1 MHPLQ
6 TLSWYQSDNFI
17 VLTFDKVDTLCF
29 SYNLNDCLAVSV
41 LLLSLSSLA
50 RYFGL
55 PQHGQVLLA
64 GDFSNLCDKV
74 SKTAVKR
81 RKRQTM
87 LDDYFNKKWE
97 DFISKNTIC
106 GKLFTS
112 KDNYCKLFMQGP
124 CLNVVSD
131 TVFDETFFNI
141 TVSVHSVTL
150 CCSARKLKSCID

>member
-1 MHPLQ
+1 MASCKTDFLC
-6 TLSWYQSDNFI
+6 TLYRHF
-17 VLTFDKVDTLCF
+17 LGTKVTILLF
-29 SYNLNDCLAVSV
+29 SLSIKWTRYASHNYNLNDCLAVSV

-106 GKLFTS
+106 GKLFTT
-112 KDNYCKLFMQGP
+112 KDNYCKLFM
-124 CLNVVSD
+124 
-131 TVFDETFFNI
+131 
-141 TVSVHSVTL
+141 
-150 CCSARKLKSCID
+150 